1 MEGRLLVDGSK
12 DGRLLGLGGVKSGS
26 EVQLQSLGN
35 LVLQLDLG
43 SEEVGGGPSLYLLAL
58 FSKSCENTR
67 RTWVKVKPFL
77 KSTYFPSMSPAMA
90 AELASRIPATLKMTL
105 EGVAVLT
112 SRAIPLDG

>member
-1 MEGRLLVDGSK
+1 MEGRLLVDGSE
-12 DGRLLGLGGVKSGS
+12 DGRLLGLGWVEGGS
-26 EVQLQSLGN
+26 EVQLQSLGD

-43 SEEVGGGPSLYLLAL
+43 SEEVGGGPGLYIS
-58 FSKSCENTR
+58 FFTERRKEG

-77 KSTYFPSMSPAMA
+77 KSTYFPSMSPAIA
-90 AELASRIPATLKMTL
+90 AELASRIPATLKITL